1 MVETWSPSR
10 CVAVEAPGGGGQK
23 QAPGSRVWEGAA
35 GKVAR
40 AITTPTPLQNTEK
53 DCTRLHARQM
63 LSACKCNHSVG
74 QKMSGLDL
82 GSGGETHGNSSSPFA
97 PFPEFRLTR
106 TDGAAFETRYSVSVP
121 GGDNTTSERGR
132 VGLCADC
139 RYMRRVGS
147 ARGSTF
153 YFCERSTIDP
163 NFPKYPRL
171 PVIQCS
177 GHEPHISLL
186 GNK

>member
-82 GSGGETHGNSSSPFA
+82 GSGGETRGGSSP
-97 PFPEFRLTR
+97 PFRTISTP

-139 RYMRRVGS
+139 RYMRRVES
-147 ARGSTF
+147 AHGSTF

>member
-1 MVETWSPSR
+1 MSR
-10 CVAVEAPGGGGQK
+10 IDLGIVTGVSACIA
-23 QAPGSRVWEGAA
+23 
-35 GKVAR
+35 KVAEL
-40 AITTPTPLQNTEK
+40 ADAP
-53 DCTRLHARQM
+53 
-63 LSACKCNHSVG
+63 
-74 QKMSGLDL
+74 DL
-82 GSGGETHGNSSSPFA
+82 GSGGETRGGSSP
-97 PFPEFRLTR
+97 PFRTISTR

-121 GGDNTTSERGR
+121 GDDNTTSERGR

-139 RYMRRVGS
+139 RYMRKVES

-177 GHEPHISLL
+177 GHEPQFE
-186 GNK
+186 GGQ

>member
-1 MVETWSPSR
+1 MHCES
-10 CVAVEAPGGGGQK
+10 GGIG
-23 QAPGSRVWEGAA
+23 R
-35 GKVAR
+35 R
-40 AITTPTPLQNTEK
+40 
-53 DCTRLHARQM
+53 TRLRIWRGNPWGFESP
-63 LSACKCNHSVG
+63 LSHHFHS
-74 QKMSGLDL
+74 
-82 GSGGETHGNSSSPFA
+82 
-97 PFPEFRLTR
+97 
-106 TDGAAFETRYSVSVP
+106 DGAAFETRYSVSVP

-139 RYMRRVGS
+139 RYMRKVES

-186 GNK
+186 GDK

>member
-23 QAPGSRVWEGAA
+23 QAAGSRVWEGAA

-74 QKMSGLDL
+74 QKMNGLDL
-82 GSGGETHGNSSSPFA
+82 GSGGETHGNSSSPFRTISRVSA
-97 PFPEFRLTR
+97 HSDRRSSFRNAL
-106 TDGAAFETRYSVSVP
+106 FC
-121 GGDNTTSERGR
+121 
-132 VGLCADC
+132 LCAG
-139 RYMRRVGS
+139 RRQ
-147 ARGSTF
+147 
-153 YFCERSTIDP
+153 Y
-163 NFPKYPRL
+163 N
-171 PVIQCS
+171 
-177 GHEPHISLL
+177 
-186 GNK
+186 